1 MAIGLGVLGLLAA
14 SFVFVIGSAQRQQK
28 LARQQMEFVAA
39 VSHELRTP
47 LAVIQS
53 AGENL
58 ADGVIADADHARRY
72 GSLIRTEG
80 RRLTDMV
87 ERVLEFAG
95 ISSGTT
101 SRASSDV
108 DVRNVIDDA
117 VAAVGADA
125 RDPNIAVNVT
135 GRGSLPVVQG
145 DAAALRFAVRNILGN
160 AIKYSPSGSAVGVD
174 ATLDAGA
181 VRITVSDQGLGIDPA
196 DLPYVF
202 KPFFRGRR
210 AIDAQVRGTGV
221 GLSVVRHVVEAHG
234 GHVRINS
241 VPNVGTTVSVTL
253 PITAWG
259 NHPSSPSRGRRREPC
274 AARARGRG

>member
-1 MAIGLGVLGLLAA
+1 M
-14 SFVFVIGSAQRQQK
+14 
-28 LARQQMEFVAA
+28 
-39 VSHELRTP
+39 SHELRTP

-125 RDPNIAVNVT
+125 RDRNIAVNVT

-145 DAAALRFAVRNILGN
+145 DAAALRSAVQNILGN

-253 PITAWG
+253 PITAG
-259 NHPSSPSRGRRREPC
+259 ESSVVAQPRT
-274 AARARGRG
+274 AT